1 MILAS
6 VQRRPGLHA
15 QAGVALVE
23 LAAILPILLLLVFA
37 AMEFAHALAR
47 YAALVEQ
54 TRLATRYLTT
64 KVPGEGQSEAKC
76 LAVFGT
82 AATTC
87 GGTPMV
93 EGLTLAQVTVLDASV
108 AASQA
113 THRARSTGSDQNAV
127 IVNLVT
133 VRISGYSHEL
143 IAGGILTGVFGN
155 SATIAFNDIS
165 LTMRQQL

>member
-1 MILAS
+1 MSRAS
-6 VQRRPGLHA
+6 FQHGRRCQS
-15 QAGVALVE
+15 QAGIALVE

-47 YAALVEQ
+47 YADLVEQ

-64 KVPGEGQSEAKC
+64 KVPGEGQIEAKC
-76 LAVFGT
+76 LAVYGT
-82 AATTC
+82 AAPTC

-93 EGLTLAQVTVLDASV
+93 EGLKLEHITVLDASV
-108 AASQA
+108 AGSQA
-113 THRARSTGSDQNAV
+113 THRANSTGSDDDAV

-133 VRISGYSHEL
+133 VRLSGYSHEL
-143 IAGGILTGVFGN
+143 IAGGILTGVFSN
-155 SATIAFNDIS
+155 RSSIMFNDIS